1 MPHRLVHG
9 ALGLYLRDAG
19 SNLAP
24 VCDLGRLTAVHK
36 FAQEIFLSVPGL
48 DVEVK

>member
-9 ALGLYLRDAG
+9 ALGLCLRDAG

-48 DVEVK
+48 DVGVK